1 MADILNLRVAAITR
15 LTDRI
20 KMFELRAVEGE
31 LPAFE
36 AGAHIELNTGYGIVR
51 NYSIANDPSE
61 RHRYVIAVLRE
72 SLGVGS
78 NWMHDSVVPGTAL
91 TAKGPCNGFE
101 LDESADDY
109 VLLAGGIGITPL
121 RSMAFRLRARHAHFR
136 LVHCTRSREETAF
149 YSDLKDTFGDAV
161 RFHHDGGDA
170 SRSLDF
176 KALLADRPTG
186 AQLYIC
192 GPLGLIDAAR
202 RAASH
207 WPAGS
212 VRFELFSSPAAE
224 PSALAPQNAASS
236 KDEAFEVELRR
247 SGKVINVRPDETIL
261 DAMLAAGVKTPH
273 VCKEGWC
280 GNCQLSLL
288 AGKADHRDEVLTDD
302 QKAANNLIHVC
313 ISRAA
318 AGETRLVI
326 DR

>member
-1 MADILNLRVAAITR
+1 MTDILKLRVAAITR

-31 LPAFE
+31 LPAFDP
-36 AGAHIELNTGYGIVR
+36 GAHIELTTANGIAR

-72 SLGVGS
+72 SGGLGS

-91 TAKGPCNGFE
+91 IAKGPCNGFE
-101 LDESADDY
+101 LDESAGAY

-121 RSMAFRLRARHAHFR
+121 RSMAFRLRARRADFR
-136 LVHCTRSREETAF
+136 LVHCTRSPQETAF
-149 YSDLKDTFGDAV
+149 YSDLRDSFGDAV
-161 RFHHDGGDA
+161 CFHHDGGDA
-170 SRSLDF
+170 SRSLDV
-176 KALLADRPTG
+176 KALLAERPTG

-202 RAASH
+202 RAAAH
-207 WPAGS
+207 WPTES
-212 VRFELFSSPAAE
+212 VRFELFSSP
-224 PSALAPQNAASS
+224 SALSPGNPPSS
-236 KDEAFEVELRR
+236 MDEAFEVELRR
-247 SGKVINVRPDETIL
+247 SGKVIVVRPDETIL
-261 DAMLAAGVKTPH
+261 EAMLAAGVKTPH

-288 AGKADHRDEVLTDD
+288 AGKADHRDEILTDD